1 MERQVDD
8 PKSIDILGNISI
20 EMKDILNELV
30 NLKQLIKEIQE
41 ENEQLRISLEV
52 LENEFG
58 DVDYRIHIKEIQA
71 ILTKIW
77 QEENKDEWFIHK
89 L

>member
-1 MERQVDD
+1 
-8 PKSIDILGNISI
+8 
-20 EMKDILNELV
+20 MKDILNELV

-41 ENEQLRISLEV
+41 ENEQLRISLGV

>member
-1 MERQVDD
+1 
-8 PKSIDILGNISI
+8 
-20 EMKDILNELV
+20 MKDILNELV